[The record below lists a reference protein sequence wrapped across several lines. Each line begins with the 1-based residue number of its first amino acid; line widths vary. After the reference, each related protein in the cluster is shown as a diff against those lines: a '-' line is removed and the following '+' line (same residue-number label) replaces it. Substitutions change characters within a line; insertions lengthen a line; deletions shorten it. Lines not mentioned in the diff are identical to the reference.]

1 MREAV
6 KIALGGTEFSL
17 RPTWSAYGEI
27 ESRCGPLNT
36 LWRNLS
42 IGNVTLQH
50 MTVIVAAGIKAA
62 GGSPDGRPVSEDA
75 VSKRLFEQGPWSDE
89 VRVPILEYIEALG
102 WTPEQRKKIQAE
114 TERHQKEMMPDLS
127 AGFSL

>member
-1 MREAV
+1 MREVV
-6 KIALGGTEFSL
+6 KIDLGGVEYSL

-42 IGNVTLQH
+42 MANVSLQE
-50 MTVIVAAGIKAA
+50 MAIVVATGIKAA
-62 GGSPDGRPVSEDA
+62 GGSPDGRAVSEAA
-75 VSKRLFEQGPWSDE
+75 VSKRLFEQGPWSEE
-89 VRVPILEYIEALG
+89 VRVPILEYLESLG

-114 TERHQKEMMPDLS
+114 MESRQEGTKGHS
-127 AGFSL
+127 AEYTL